1 MLVAIFAYGSI
12 MVLAG
17 VGTVSDQVWLIG
29 LAVVLSGLPS
39 GVLNT
44 LFTDLAMSSGGT
56 DTPALG
62 VQRGLQLP
70 ALDGGAAI
78 AAVLVAYLAKWFGSD
93 AAPWWFA
100 TAYCVVALG
109 AVALI
114 QGVADDEIDDDAALI
129 GAEEF

>member
-1 MLVAIFAYGSI
+1 MAHR
-12 MVLAG
+12 
-17 VGTVSDQVWLIG
+17 

-56 DTPALG
+56 DTPRSVSSAGFSFL
-62 VQRGLQLP
+62 RWM
-70 ALDGGAAI
+70 GGAAI